1 LTYSYGEVGAT
12 RSVESMPRDAH
23 WVVERRLVG
32 GPSAFDPAADF
43 VLGFG
48 MQRAGGFRVTAS
60 SPTAVVG
67 TSLTLRRWFGPVR
80 ITARTQVVYVVDEP
94 ARRGFAYGTLPGHP
108 ESGEELRGRPV
119 PTWTGWLGSVGERPA
134 GGLRHANVAGGA
146 EVPITGPSSHI
157 RMSNAPQATPDRT
170 YRLGSGVVMPASAS
184 AATISSRLMP
194 SR

>member
-1 LTYSYGEVGAT
+1 MTYSYGEVGAT

-108 ESGEELRGRPV
+108 ESGEELFLVERTGEETWAEIRAFSRPGRWFTRLGGPV
-119 PTWTGWLGSVGERPA
+119 VRLLQTRSSRAYLDG
-134 GGLRHANVAGGA
+134 VARVSGGA
-146 EVPITGPSSHI
+146 TLRRPSTCEC
-157 RMSNAPQATPDRT
+157 RWR
-170 YRLGSGVVMPASAS
+170 G
-184 AATISSRLMP
+184 
-194 SR
+194 